1 MGDDSGGLV
10 LRGVDGC
17 CCSSRWLTVRSLLMH
32 AAIFPSTTTLHTP
45 SVLVALS
52 CRSTDDVLVPVSTQE
67 TRLFCAVEE
76 FTSPPIST
84 PGRSDVPP
92 FCRPGTN
99 PVFWFCRAFFS
110 AEPFLIA
117 NDLCVNSDPEV
128 ESVSPSDDE
137 ADPSSEPSQMLSM
150 RGQLPESRRCAAR
163 DAIVTD
169 DAILF
174 PVCLGARTER
184 TKTSVGSASDARLTE
199 TDLST
204 RMIYANTPRTTY
216 M

>member
-1 MGDDSGGLV
+1 MF
-10 LRGVDGC
+10 RGVDGC
-17 CCSSRWLTVRSLLMH
+17 CCSSRWLTVRNLLIH

-52 CRSTDDVLVPVSTQE
+52 CCSTNDVLVPVSTQE
-67 TRLFCAVEE
+67 SWLFCALEE

-84 PGRSDVPP
+84 PGSSDVLP
-92 FCRPGTN
+92 FCCPGTK

-117 NDLCVNSDPEV
+117 NDLCVLGDPEV
-128 ESVSPSDDE
+128 KSVSPSDDE
-137 ADPSSEPSQMLSM
+137 ADPSSDPSQMLSM
-150 RGQLPESRRCAAR
+150 RGQLPESRRCADR

-174 PVCLGARTER
+174 PVCLGARPER